1 MSESARP
8 ETFADRRRIFA
19 ARQRRF
25 IAVIGPC
32 LIAALTIL
40 ALGAGERLRGLPF
53 SLAPALLIALVSGVV
68 VGVVVLARSAPE
80 ERRRTGVPFGPFL
93 AIGGLTAIYAGHAIL
108 NAYLHRLG

>member
-8 ETFADRRRIFA
+8 ETFADRRRVFA

-32 LIAALTIL
+32 LIAALTVL

-53 SLAPALLIALVSGVV
+53 ALVPALLIAALAAGLMIVDRDRPGPKLWLFGLLCFLVFV
-68 VGVVVLARSAPE
+68 
-80 ERRRTGVPFGPFL
+80 
-93 AIGGLTAIYAGHAIL
+93 IL
-108 NAYLHRLG
+108 VAL

>member
-1 MSESARP
+1 MSAPARP
-8 ETFADRRRIFA
+8 ETFADRRRVFA

-53 SLAPALLIALVSGVV
+53 SLAPALLIGALAAGLMVV
-68 VGVVVLARSAPE
+68 DRDRPGPKLWLFSLLCFLVFIILVVL
-80 ERRRTGVPFGPFL
+80 
-93 AIGGLTAIYAGHAIL
+93 
-108 NAYLHRLG
+108 